1 VKQGEPIQQRRGTHP
16 KIRMK
21 TIDKKKEKNK
31 EIKAQLLRKL
41 KCFGMGSFELE
52 SLETICRIIINNSLK

>member
-1 VKQGEPIQQRRGTHP
+1 
-16 KIRMK
+16 MK
-21 TIDKKKEKNK
+21 TIENKKEKIK

-41 KCFGMGSFELE
+41 NSFGMGSFELE

>member
-1 VKQGEPIQQRRGTHP
+1 
-16 KIRMK
+16 MK
-21 TIDKKKEKNK
+21 TIDKKKEKIK

-41 KCFGMGSFELE
+41 KGFGMGSFELE